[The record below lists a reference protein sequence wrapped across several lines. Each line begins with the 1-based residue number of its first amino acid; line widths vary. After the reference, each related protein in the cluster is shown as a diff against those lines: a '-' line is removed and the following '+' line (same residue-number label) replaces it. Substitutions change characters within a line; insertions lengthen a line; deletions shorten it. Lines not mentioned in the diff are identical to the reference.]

1 MNYQDPELRRRLA
14 DAYVMGT
21 MTSRV
26 QRRFER
32 LMHSDTQLA
41 AVVQHSEARW
51 NGLATL
57 LAPSELPPRLWEGVA
72 QRIAPRPEQAASPTR
87 SRESFWRGWAL
98 LASLVVLVLGG
109 YFSFQQPPLTA
120 VNYIVVITDDAQ
132 SQASWVIGADQRTEE
147 IVVRALTPQPIPAD
161 RDFQLW
167 VQLPGEPQ
175 VKPVGLIP
183 ADGQTALTLPADIAN
198 RLASAEKLGVSI
210 EPQGGSPTGQPTT
223 TPLYHGQVTPL

>member
-1 MNYQDPELRRRLA
+1 MNYRDPELRRRLA

-21 MTSRV
+21 MS
-26 QRRFER
+26 QRARQRFQR
-32 LMHSDTQLA
+32 LMGADATLA
-41 AVVQHSEARW
+41 AVVQASEARW
-51 NGLATL
+51 NGLVHL
-57 LAPSELPPRLWEGVA
+57 LPPSELPPRLWAGVA
-72 QRIAPRPEQAASPTR
+72 RRIAPPPEIPQAPSR
-87 SRESFWRGWAL
+87 SSFWRGWAL
-98 LASLVVLVLGG
+98 VASLLVVVLGG
-109 YFSFQQPPLTA
+109 YLGLRQPPLTA

-132 SQASWVIGADQRTEE
+132 SRASWVIGADQRTQE
-147 IVVRALTPQPIPAD
+147 IVVRALAPQPIPAD

-183 ADGQTALTLPADIAN
+183 EDGQTALAIPADIAN
-198 RLASAEKLGVSI
+198 RLVTAEKLGVSI